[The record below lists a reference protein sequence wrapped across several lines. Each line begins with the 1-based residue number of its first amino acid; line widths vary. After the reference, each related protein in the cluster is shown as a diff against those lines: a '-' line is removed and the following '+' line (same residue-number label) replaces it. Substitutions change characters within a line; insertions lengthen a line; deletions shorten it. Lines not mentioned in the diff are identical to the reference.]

1 MKLTQ
6 VLVTGNKLKC
16 DCRLSWIQVLRNET
30 KSEPLRIALDEVTCI
45 INTANNN
52 KATNTD
58 NKNIANDD
66 KVIKN
71 ENMFELESNSEVL
84 QQDGN
89 EEDAYDTTAYNT
101 VKQVAVVDI
110 PSENL
115 RCAGEVIRNGED
127 SLMLSSKDES
137 YWQPSSSFKILS
149 NLSLVLTLVIV
160 CSFQ

>member
-1 MKLTQ
+1 MTC
-6 VLVTGNKLKC
+6 VLN
-16 DCRLSWIQVLRNET
+16 S
-30 KSEPLRIALDEVTCI
+30 
-45 INTANNN
+45 ANIN

-58 NKNIANDD
+58 NENITSGD

-71 ENMFELESNSEVL
+71 ENMFELESNGEVL

-89 EEDAYDTTAYNT
+89 EEDPYSDTTAYKYDDA

-115 RCAGEVIRNGED
+115 RCSGEVIRNGED

-137 YWQPSSSFKILS
+137 YWQPSSSLKILS

-160 CSFQ
+160 SSFQ